1 MIFKYIG
8 YEVLKGD
15 NIFPEN
21 PAFQSYFQFI
31 SALRWVENPP
41 VRSTDQSRCWRHW
54 AFSQTQ
60 PVHLRFRSVKSKV
73 SLGGLE
79 DLKIQPNADINL
91 AHILRFCSKQ
101 IVFFC
106 NNLVLDKRILVGMM
120 MIFWGIGKKVGKM
133 RKTTRICMKLQEYQ
147 VDFPGYSIVP
157 FPISN
162 DYDRK
167 QHFKQKQPK
176 NKITCALDTGFWN
189 ILCSNICS

>member
-21 PAFQSYFQFI
+21 PAFQRYFQFI

-91 AHILRFCSKQ
+91 AHILGFCSKQ

-106 NNLVLDKRILVGMM
+106 NNFVLDKRILVGMM
-120 MIFWGIGKKVGKM
+120 IFGESEKKSGRRRRRPGFAWNCRNIKS
-133 RKTTRICMKLQEYQ
+133 I
-147 VDFPGYSIVP
+147 FPVI
-157 FPISN
+157 
-162 DYDRK
+162 
-167 QHFKQKQPK
+167 Q
-176 NKITCALDTGFWN
+176 
-189 ILCSNICS
+189 